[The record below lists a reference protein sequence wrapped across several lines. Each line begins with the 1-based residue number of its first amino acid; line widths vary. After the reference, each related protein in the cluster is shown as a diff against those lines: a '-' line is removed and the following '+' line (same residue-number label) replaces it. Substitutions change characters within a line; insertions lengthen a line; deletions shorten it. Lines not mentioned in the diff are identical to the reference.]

1 MRSISSA
8 TWLSLAIGW
17 LTAAAAVAVVAVAPD
32 EAPGV
37 VLVPAQS
44 PASAPLQH
52 DAAKVPAGFV
62 GPHAALVT
70 LSSEFVR

>member
-52 DAAKVPAGFV
+52 DAVPAGFV